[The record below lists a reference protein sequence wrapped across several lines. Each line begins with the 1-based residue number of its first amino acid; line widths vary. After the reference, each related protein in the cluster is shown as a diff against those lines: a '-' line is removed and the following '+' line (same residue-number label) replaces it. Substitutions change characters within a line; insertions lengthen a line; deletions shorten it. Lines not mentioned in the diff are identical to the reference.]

1 VDKGNLVFLG
11 VVYVLWMLIMA
22 GNQPVWGND
31 NRGEALFRL
40 CAACHGPQ
48 GSGQQQ
54 LGAPAIAGLPE
65 WYVAAQLLKFRHGVR
80 GMHPQDSAGM
90 RMRPMARVL
99 SADSDVQ
106 AVARY
111 VAALPP
117 SVQRATAVGD
127 AASGK
132 VRYQLCAGC
141 HGPDARGMQPLQA
154 PPLILANDWYL
165 LRQLDNF
172 KQGIRGGDATGDPT
186 GALMRSIAVSLDEQA
201 MRDILA
207 YISTLR

>member
-1 VDKGNLVFLG
+1 M
-11 VVYVLWMLIMA
+11 YMLWMLIMA
-22 GNQPVWGND
+22 GSPPAWSND
-31 NRGEALFRL
+31 TRGQALFRL

-48 GSGQQQ
+48 GTGQQQ

-65 WYVAAQLLKFRHGVR
+65 WYVAAQLLKFRHGAR

-90 RMRPMARVL
+90 RMRPMARAL
-99 SADSDVQ
+99 PTDSDVQ

-111 VAALPP
+111 VAALAP
-117 SVQRATAVGD
+117 SVQGSTPGGD
-127 AASGK
+127 PASGK

-154 PPLILANDWYL
+154 PPLIFADDWYL

-172 KQGIRGGDATGDPT
+172 KQGIRGGDAASDPT
-186 GALMRSIAVSLDEQA
+186 GALMRPMAVTLDEPA
-201 MRDILA
+201 MRDVLA
-207 YISTLR
+207 YIRTLR

>member
-1 VDKGNLVFLG
+1 VDKGNLVFLS

-22 GNQPVWGND
+22 GNQSVWGND

-65 WYVAAQLLKFRHGVR
+65 WYVVAQLLKFRHGVR

-90 RMRPMARVL
+90 RMRPMARAL
-99 SADSDVQ
+99 PADSDVQ

-117 SVQRATAVGD
+117 AVQETPTVGD
-127 AASGK
+127 PASGK

-141 HGPDARGMQPLQA
+141 HGPDARGMPPLQA

-165 LRQLDNF
+165 IRQLDNF

>member
-1 VDKGNLVFLG
+1 VLLG
-11 VVYVLWMLIMA
+11 VVYVLWMLIIA
-22 GNQPVWGND
+22 GSQPAWGND
-31 NRGEALFRL
+31 NRGQALFRL
-40 CAACHGPQ
+40 CTACHGPQ
-48 GSGQQQ
+48 GTGQQR

-65 WYVAAQLLKFRHGVR
+65 WYVAAQLRKFRHGVR

-90 RMRPMARVL
+90 RMRPMARAL
-99 SADSDVQ
+99 PADSDVQ

-117 SVQRATAVGD
+117 AVQETATGGD

-141 HGPDARGMQPLQA
+141 HGPDARGMPPVQA
-154 PPLILANDWYL
+154 PPLVLANDWYL

-172 KQGIRGGDATGDPT
+172 KQGIRGGDATADPT
-186 GALMRSIAVSLDEQA
+186 GALMRSMAVSLDAQA

-207 YISTLR
+207 YIGTLR